1 MWWIIGAIA
10 YVLFVAFVLRFLKV
24 CSQRDKEIR
33 EMLTRDTQDHWG

>member
-1 MWWIIGAIA
+1 MWWIIGIVA

-33 EMLTRDTQDHWG
+33 EMLDRDTKNH